1 MSITAVAEKS
11 ILCLSFDVKKI
22 NKWLGSGFNV
32 DSIGVYVMIKMLMR
46 NVKNCMVC
54 SWGRGRG
61 RGGYRVMC
69 CQGDIGWEII
79 FIL

>member
-1 MSITAVAEKS
+1 
-11 ILCLSFDVKKI
+11 
-22 NKWLGSGFNV
+22 V